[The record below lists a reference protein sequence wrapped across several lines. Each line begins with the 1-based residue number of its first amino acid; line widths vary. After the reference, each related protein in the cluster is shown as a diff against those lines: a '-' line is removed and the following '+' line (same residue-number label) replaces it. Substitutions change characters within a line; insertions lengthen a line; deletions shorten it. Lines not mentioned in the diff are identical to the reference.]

1 MTPLTPEPAGTEK
14 RCERCGAKLHDSDG
28 CARCL
33 LGNLLEGF
41 DAPTAAE
48 PVLALGRV
56 VGEYELLSELGRG
69 GMGVVWR
76 ARQRGLNR
84 IVALKLVRDGCL
96 PGEAAA
102 KRFRREAEAVAQLQH
117 PNIVQIFEVGESEER
132 LYLSME
138 LAEGGSLAEWMRRVA
153 FSARDAATLIA
164 KIAHGVQHAH
174 ERGVLH
180 RDLKPANILLD
191 ANGEPKVSDFGLARM
206 IDADSTLTM
215 TGEVLG
221 TPAYLSPEQA
231 TGKMD
236 DLTAASDIYSLG
248 VIFYEILAGR
258 TPFSADTLPA
268 LLRKVAEDDPLR
280 PLSHMGGHRIP
291 SDLSTICM
299 KCLEKEPRAR
309 YATACALAEDLER
322 WLRGEPIVARRVA
335 PAERAWK
342 WAKRKPL
349 LASLWLGITA
359 IFVIATVVTGI
370 LNLRLERQRS
380 VAQAAAENA
389 RHQLARHH
397 SSSAQRSVQ
406 EGDWLRALPALAEA
420 IAIGTGDA
428 RLDEVN
434 RIRFGAIVRHSPRL
448 AQVWA
453 TGQHYNRCEC
463 DFYGSRLLISSSV
476 SAEVW
481 DMKKGTLIGTPLK
494 LAEGIDNVLFDSRE
508 GKWVAVEDGARHCSI
523 WEPDTGKIRPIAEG
537 RLSTLS
543 EGTLQRDGIIPIYD
557 GNKVSVF
564 SVATGQAILK
574 PFEYP
579 AAIQWVTVLPGAERL
594 LVLDAESNLHL
605 HDLTKNGPELVTLS
619 LGKGTRPVQFD
630 GYDVET
636 KTACLHRDR
645 QCWVVD
651 CESGKFTLETRSPLL
666 LPQSFG
672 VDAKHQWVA
681 LARNADGSVLQDLK
695 TGAMRWAAWLGSLGF
710 RGSFASSFGNVA
722 TQSWNGSARILR
734 LSNGRP
740 LGPMLWQAATPGS
753 CILDPSGRWLLTRSD
768 EPAARLWLLADR
780 DFSTPVPD
788 VCEDTRAMWLAGE
801 QLTVADA
808 TGRITTWDLSAA
820 PRKTT
825 SIQLPERL
833 QWAGA
838 VSGGRATFAVGKQLA
853 QLWKAD
859 GKPLGEPLHTPE
871 EILHAAGDPILPR
884 LALVLKSGDVLVWD
898 ATAGA
903 PATRI
908 AADAV
913 QVEFSANG
921 QRLLVSGAQGARVWD
936 AQTGLAISPVVA
948 EPGGDVQ
955 AHFSHD
961 GQRVVQWCSA
971 STSGQH
977 SARVWEVSTGSIL
990 ATLAPHWQSVR
1001 CAAFSPD
1008 DRLVATGGFDLT
1020 LLLSDSRTG
1029 KAIAPP
1035 MKHKQRVDQ
1044 VGFSTDGLLVWT
1056 AVDNDLT
1063 FWDTIAGEQVT
1074 PPLAAPSNPRIV
1086 VSSADGRRFIVAT
1099 AEGTPRIWDVSATL
1113 FTDDKLRAQARAL
1126 SAHALVSGT
1135 SALRPLTLLEMRAAW
1150 EEAREAIGGWHL

>member
-1 MTPLTPEPAGTEK
+1 M
-14 RCERCGAKLHDSDG
+14 
-28 CARCL
+28 
-33 LGNLLEGF
+33 
-41 DAPTAAE
+41 
-48 PVLALGRV
+48 
-56 VGEYELLSELGRG
+56 
-69 GMGVVWR
+69 
-76 ARQRGLNR
+76 
-84 IVALKLVRDGCL
+84 
-96 PGEAAA
+96 
-102 KRFRREAEAVAQLQH
+102 
-117 PNIVQIFEVGESEER
+117 
-132 LYLSME
+132 
-138 LAEGGSLAEWMRRVA
+138 
-153 FSARDAATLIA
+153 
-164 KIAHGVQHAH
+164 
-174 ERGVLH
+174 
-180 RDLKPANILLD
+180 
-191 ANGEPKVSDFGLARM
+191 
-206 IDADSTLTM
+206 
-215 TGEVLG
+215 
-221 TPAYLSPEQA
+221 
-231 TGKMD
+231 
-236 DLTAASDIYSLG
+236 
-248 VIFYEILAGR
+248 
-258 TPFSADTLPA
+258 
-268 LLRKVAEDDPLR
+268 
-280 PLSHMGGHRIP
+280 
-291 SDLSTICM
+291 
-299 KCLEKEPRAR
+299 
-309 YATACALAEDLER
+309 
-322 WLRGEPIVARRVA
+322 
-335 PAERAWK
+335 
-342 WAKRKPL
+342 
-349 LASLWLGITA
+349 
-359 IFVIATVVTGI
+359 
-370 LNLRLERQRS
+370 
-380 VAQAAAENA
+380 
-389 RHQLARHH
+389 
-397 SSSAQRSVQ
+397 
-406 EGDWLRALPALAEA
+406 
-420 IAIGTGDA
+420 
-428 RLDEVN
+428 
-434 RIRFGAIVRHSPRL
+434 
-448 AQVWA
+448 
-453 TGQHYNRCEC
+453 
-463 DFYGSRLLISSSV
+463 
-476 SAEVW
+476 
-481 DMKKGTLIGTPLK
+481 
-494 LAEGIDNVLFDSRE
+494 
-508 GKWVAVEDGARHCSI
+508 
-523 WEPDTGKIRPIAEG
+523 
-537 RLSTLS
+537 
-543 EGTLQRDGIIPIYD
+543 
-557 GNKVSVF
+557 
-564 SVATGQAILK
+564 
-574 PFEYP
+574 
-579 AAIQWVTVLPGAERL
+579 
-594 LVLDAESNLHL
+594 
-605 HDLTKNGPELVTLS
+605 
-619 LGKGTRPVQFD
+619 QFD